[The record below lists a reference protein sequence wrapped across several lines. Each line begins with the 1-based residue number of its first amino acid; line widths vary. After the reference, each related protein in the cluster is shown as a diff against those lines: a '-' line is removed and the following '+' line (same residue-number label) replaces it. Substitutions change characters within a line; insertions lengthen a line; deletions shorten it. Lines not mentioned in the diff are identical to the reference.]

1 MHGSSPAK
9 ASRLWIITGCLAL
22 LLPVGL
28 MAQDQPAQD
37 QPAQDQPAQDQSAQ
51 IPAKPQ
57 TPFTGPVSTRSVP
70 VAYSPLTNGE
80 KFHHYLHHTFGPA
93 RILRSAATAGIN
105 QWMDSNPEWGQG
117 MEGYGRRFGSKL
129 GQSTIKRTLQL
140 GIGIWRD
147 EDPRYFRSVHDGFW
161 LRTRHAVAYTFVT
174 RMDDGSR
181 GIAVSRLTS
190 TFGGSLLS
198 RTWQPERKRNVKDG
212 LQNGV
217 VSLGIDAAFRIVQEF
232 WPDIRHRFRR

>member
-1 MHGSSPAK
+1 
-9 ASRLWIITGCLAL
+9 LAL

-28 MAQDQPAQD
+28 LAQDVPAQD
-37 QPAQDQPAQDQSAQ
+37 QPAQDQPADQAAQDQVAQ
-51 IPAKPQ
+51 DQVAKPQ
-57 TPFTGPVSTRSVP
+57 TSFTGPVSTRSVP
-70 VAYSPLTNGE
+70 VFSPLSNEE

-93 RILRSAATAGIN
+93 RILRSGATAGIN

-161 LRTRHAVAYTFVT
+161 LRTRHALAYTFVT
-174 RMDDGSR
+174 RMDDGSK
-181 GIAVSRLTS
+181 GMAVSRLTS
-190 TFGGSLLS
+190 TFGASLLS
-198 RTWQPERKRNVKDG
+198 RTWQPERKRTVKDG

-217 VSLGIDAAFRIVQEF
+217 ISLGIDAAFRIVQEF